1 MDSTRWVVDD
11 SKRVKPAKPT
21 SEAIYTG
28 SFKRIE
34 FD

>member
-11 SKRVKPAKPT
+11 SKRVKPAKP
-21 SEAIYTG
+21 SEAVFTG
-28 SFKRIE
+28 SFKKIE

>member
-1 MDSTRWVVDD
+1 MDSRRWVVDD
-11 SKRVKPAKPT
+11 SKRVKSAKA

-28 SFKRIE
+28 NFKRIE

>member
-1 MDSTRWVVDD
+1 MDSDRWVVDD
-11 SKRVKPAKPT
+11 SKRVKPAKQQP
-21 SEAIYTG
+21 EAIFTG